1 VQCYYHNKCGYVIY
15 ACTLGVC
22 VKAAATLLRTAST
35 LPADMSWLEHEA
47 FQQMYERAG
56 FMATDDGALV
66 MLAGSTLG
74 GGETTRQY
82 PSTDCGAW

>member
-1 VQCYYHNKCGYVIY
+1 
-15 ACTLGVC
+15 
-22 VKAAATLLRTAST
+22 
-35 LPADMSWLEHEA
+35 MSWLEHEA

-74 GGETTRQY
+74 GGEYTWQHLSAATI
-82 PSTDCGAW
+82 TVMHGGAWAASH